1 MTEPGEL
8 AEALVEESG
17 ISAPGELDVEALA
30 LMHGMRV
37 QRAELDGCAATL
49 VGYGDRAI
57 ATIRPAPAA
66 GRDRF
71 SIGHEFGHWMLH
83 RGQSFRCRA
92 DGINQNL
99 SSSRP
104 LEREADTF
112 AAHLLMPRPLFNPRV
127 ASLGRPGFRQ
137 LDTQRKEFDTSLMA
151 TTLRLA
157 GINTLPVVVA
167 CFGKNGRR
175 WKIAAQDVP
184 KRWWLCDAVDPDS
197 FAYDV
202 LFQGKP
208 AGQGRQPADTWFTN
222 EDAGRFEVTEHAV
235 RTRNDDV
242 LVLIYLEGEAAFHS
256 QFDPTVGGRKYNQF
270 GSYVPSR
277 RK

>member
-8 AEALVEESG
+8 AETLVDECG
-17 ISAPGELDVEALA
+17 ISTPEELDVEALA

-37 QRAELDGCAATL
+37 RRAELDGCAATL
-49 VGYGDRAI
+49 VGFGGRAI
-57 ATIRPAPAA
+57 ATIRPTPSP

-71 SIGHEFGHWMLH
+71 SIGHEFGHWMMH
-83 RGQSFRCRA
+83 RGHSFRCRA

-99 SSSRP
+99 EANRP

-112 AAHLLMPRPLFNPRV
+112 AAHLLMPRSLFNPRV
-127 ASLGRPGFRQ
+127 ASLGRPTFRQ
-137 LDTQRKEFDTSLMA
+137 LEELRKEFVTSLMA
-151 TTLRLA
+151 TALRLA
-157 GINTLPVVVA
+157 GINTLPVIVA
-167 CFGKNGRR
+167 CFCKDRRR
-175 WKIAAQDVP
+175 WKLAAQDVP
-184 KRWWLCDAVDPDS
+184 KRWWLCDVVDPDS

-202 LFQGKP
+202 LFNGKTSGQGK
-208 AGQGRQPADTWFTN
+208 QPADTWFTN
-222 EDAGRFEVTEHAV
+222 EDAGTFEVTEHAV

-256 QFDPTVGGRKYNQF
+256 RFDPTVGGRKYNEL

>member
-8 AEALVEESG
+8 AEALVDECG
-17 ISAPGELDVEALA
+17 ISAPEELDVEALA

-49 VGYGDRAI
+49 VGFGDRAI
-57 ATIRPAPAA
+57 ATIRPTPSS

-71 SIGHEFGHWMLH
+71 SIGHEFGHWMMH

-92 DGINQNL
+92 DGINRNL
-99 SSSRP
+99 EANRP

-112 AAHLLMPRPLFNPRV
+112 AAHLLMPRSLFNPRV
-127 ASLGRPGFRQ
+127 ASFGRPGFRQ
-137 LDTQRKEFDTSLMA
+137 LDDLSKEFDTSLMA

-167 CFGKNGRR
+167 CFGKEKRR
-175 WKIAAQDVP
+175 WKLAAKDVP
-184 KRWWLCDAVDPDS
+184 PRWWLCDRVDPDS

-202 LFQGKP
+202 LFNGKSSGQGK
-208 AGQGRQPADTWFTN
+208 QPADTWFTN

-256 QFDPTVGGRKYNQF
+256 RFDPTVGGRKYNEF